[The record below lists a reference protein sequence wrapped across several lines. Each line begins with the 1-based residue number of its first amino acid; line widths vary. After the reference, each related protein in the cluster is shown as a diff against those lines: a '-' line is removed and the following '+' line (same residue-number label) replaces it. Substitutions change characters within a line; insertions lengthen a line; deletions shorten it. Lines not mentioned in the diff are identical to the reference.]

1 MKFTQN
7 NPVVSPNTI
16 GNARVQVS
24 RDPMAYGTAG
34 KDFDA
39 FAGAIGQMT
48 KVAQQQQ
55 DDMDAADHMNRRN
68 NIMTNI
74 TKKLY
79 GEDGLMTNG
88 IGENAKGLT
97 DRVQQVV
104 KEEFD
109 NGLKGANSRVRRSM
123 AGTFNE
129 NMGNYLRIASQQEG
143 REYTKV
149 KDADYAANQNIL
161 LDQAIAGY
169 ADGDSV
175 SFAVNQSMN
184 LLNYRAKDQGWSN
197 LQLESEKRKMVGQ
210 FAGGAIQAAMDAD
223 DLTQADI
230 LYNTYGPQMDQSVA
244 MKYQKALRKEKQIVD
259 EKNEIDDLVKTTL
272 NANGEPDWNRIE
284 EIIKERAKQTKE
296 IGGGGSFFTDSAL
309 NDEIA
314 AAAKEFNVDPAL
326 VAAVADA
333 ESNGNQNTVSG
344 VGALGVMQLMPDT
357 AASLGVDPHNR
368 KDNIRGGAKY
378 LRQMLDTFGGDVQK
392 AVAAYN
398 AGPGAVKDY
407 GGVPPYKETQNY
419 VAKILGE
426 GGTYSKYKKAAAG
439 GGGNFD
445 KGYNS
450 IVGQRMDYGEVG
462 CVEAVV
468 KGGKAAGIPFF
479 EKQQAANVVDCDTLK
494 TNAAA
499 AGIAVEDYDPNN
511 PPRKGD
517 VIIYDQGEKQHAVT
531 ADGQG
536 GYWGNSSSQK
546 IVVHGSDYNE
556 MGGKVPTQVIRTGSL
571 GGGGGSS
578 RTVNVHDSGY
588 EDRMIKR
595 LEAARS
601 DWKRRKADSDN
612 LRLEG
617 YQTQIQQ
624 AGSAT
629 NALSILERIK
639 STEKDPAIY
648 SKAIQTART
657 YYPDAFRETNSI
669 TGSRRGGSSGS
680 GSRSEK
686 YIYGASGKK
695 YSIAKKEEY
704 ERALDVYNNDP
715 NALSYQPQSYYDAA
729 ARAMNDIW
737 ETNYNQNALLVAEA
751 EYKNSKGDFYKTY
764 SRLMNEYG
772 MTQEQAADYVNHML
786 SLKSDNEDE

>member
-7 NPVVSPNTI
+7 SPVVTPNTI

-39 FAGAIGQMT
+39 FAGAIGQVT
-48 KVAQQQQ
+48 KVVQQQQ

-79 GEDGLMTNG
+79 GEDGLLTNG

-109 NGLKGANSRVRRSM
+109 NGLKGANARVRRSM

-210 FAGGAIQAAMDAD
+210 FAGGAIQAAMDAG

-259 EKNEIDDLVKTTL
+259 EKNEIDDLIKTTL
-272 NANGEPDWNRIE
+272 NANGEPDWNKIE
-284 EIIKERAKQTKE
+284 EIIKDRAKQTKE
-296 IGGGGSFFTDSAL
+296 IGGGGGSFFADSSL
-309 NDEIA
+309 NDEIM

-326 VAAVADA
+326 VAAVADV
-333 ESNGNQNTVSG
+333 ESNGNQNAVSS

-357 AASLGVDPHNR
+357 AASLGVDPHDR
-368 KDNIRGGAKY
+368 KQNIRGGAKY

-450 IVGQRMDYGEVG
+450 IVGQKMDYGEVG

-499 AGIAVEDYDPNN
+499 AGIAVENYDPNN

-517 VIIYDQGEKQHAVT
+517 VIIYDRGERQHAVT
-531 ADGQG
+531 ADGNG
-536 GYWGNSSSQK
+536 GYWGNSSSQG
-546 IVVHGSDYNE
+546 IVVHGRDYNE

-595 LEAARS
+595 LEVARS

-648 SKAIQTART
+648 SKVIQTART
-657 YYPDAFRETNSI
+657 YYPDAFKETNSI
-669 TGSRRGGSSGS
+669 TGTRRSRSSGRGTKGLVKDDIIQKVS
-680 GSRSEK
+680 NSIELGYKLTPSMISTIDKWKAQNLSDEDNAVINSALDGITDYLDAGHDIGELYNELK
-686 YIYGASGKK
+686 SKYGATNAAIIVSRVDNYYINAWNKDK
-695 YSIAKKEEY
+695 YRGE
-704 ERALDVYNNDP
+704 
-715 NALSYQPQSYYDAA
+715 
-729 ARAMNDIW
+729 
-737 ETNYNQNALLVAEA
+737 
-751 EYKNSKGDFYKTY
+751 
-764 SRLMNEYG
+764 
-772 MTQEQAADYVNHML
+772 
-786 SLKSDNEDE
+786 SDDE